1 MAKWTNYYKI
11 IDTQPSKESIYTN
24 QDMTD
29 AGTYSNFS
37 WYQKIVQGSF
47 SRFARYREYDV
58 MDKDVEVSRAL
69 DTIAEEM
76 TGNNPKTNEPIEVRL
91 LTQDEAKVKSYDVLT
106 VKAALRKW
114 NKIHKWDNKLF
125 KIARLTVKY
134 GDCFFRKRSYHSKW
148 EFIHPKNVV
157 AAIVDTNDINNIL
170 AWQVKAETNKTTA
183 SGLNLQMTVGKPQED
198 YNEIIPANEI
208 VRFTLNDDMSDSAPF
223 GESILAPVFKTH
235 KQKELLEDAII
246 IYRVQRSPERRVF
259 YIDVGKMPPQRVKTY
274 LETIKNEIKQKKI
287 PTMNG
292 GQSEVDSVY
301 NPHSMCLALDTK
313 IPLLDGRTVT
323 LSTMIDEYNNG
334 KQNWVYSINPK
345 DGNIVP
351 GIVSW
356 AGVTQQNTDTI
367 KLTLDNGETIICT
380 PEHKFPVQGR
390 GFIEAKDLTPNDS
403 LFPFNTKKE
412 PINSNSIGDCS
423 EYTKIYNPKTKGW
436 SFVHRLVGNF
446 MLGIEKH
453 NTMVFDYKLKD
464 LEKNTIHHI
473 DLNSINN
480 EPDNLSFMN
489 FKDHCK
495 YHLSLSKNQQ
505 AIFSTKLIQRFEQL
519 ANENINILFNDLLN
533 KLNDDSVFMDIY
545 KKDNIRQNGTNFK
558 LKTDEFRQKMFLK
571 FIKVVGYKNWKE
583 YQNAQIVN
591 EIQKL
596 TNIEDFIGS
605 SYAQD
610 HINLIQFVLDLVKKT
625 SIHNYAI
632 INYLKENPIQWS
644 LFVGLYKKVFVN
656 STLSKPESA
665 IFERISKL
673 YGYDSFKTLITEA
686 SNFNHR
692 VIKIEPCEK
701 QDVGTLT
708 IDKDEIY
715 HNYHTFAL
723 TNCFTKNSEDFFFAC
738 LSMKTKVY
746 LLDGRTLTID
756 ELRQEYEEGKENW
769 TYSVDQQTGKL
780 IAGKI
785 DWAGYTRKN
794 AEMVRVLLDNDISID
809 CTPDHK
815 FVLRDGTEVEAQ
827 FLTPEM
833 SLMPMHT
840 NIIQDCGCSDKVIQQ
855 KIISVTWLDE
865 REDTGCLHVI
875 DENNNHNFA
884 LEAGVYVK
892 NSRPDGRGSRVETLP
907 GGANL
912 GQLEDLDYFQ
922 RKVWRGLKVP
932 ASYMIEQSEG
942 GSLWNDGKVGIA
954 YIQELRFA
962 LFIMRLQGYLETELD
977 FEFKLFLRNVG
988 ITIDENLYELSLPE
1002 PSNFGKYKQLELDG
1016 QIVSQYGSIDSIP
1029 YISKRFALKRYMK
1042 LTDQEIVLN
1051 ERMLRE
1057 ERNLDVNGDAKDYPA
1072 IYGQVEDAMGGAGGM
1087 GGMGGMSGGMG
1098 APMDMGADLGELPP
1112 EEGSVEGAVP
1122 PAPTEKI

>member
-47 SRFARYREYDV
+47 SRFARYREYDI

-91 LTQDEAKVKSYDVLT
+91 LTQDETKVKSYDVLT

-157 AAIVDTNDINNIL
+157 AAIVDTDDVNNIL

-183 SGLNLQMTVGKPQED
+183 SGLNLQMTIGKPQED

-208 VRFTLNDDMSDSAPF
+208 VRFTLNDDMSDTAPF

-292 GQSEVDSVY
+292 GQNEVDSVY

-356 AGVTQQNTDTI
+356 AGITQQNVDTI

-380 PEHKFPVQGR
+380 PEHKFPVQGK

-403 LFPFNTKKE
+403 LFPFNTD
-412 PINSNSIGDCS
+412 II
-423 EYTKIYNPKTKGW
+423 
-436 SFVHRLVGNF
+436 GNF
-446 MLGIEKH
+446 
-453 NTMVFDYKLKD
+453 NTD
-464 LEKNTIHHI
+464 NTI
-473 DLNSINN
+473 N
-480 EPDNLSFMN
+480 ESCNV
-489 FKDHCK
+489 
-495 YHLSLSKNQQ
+495 
-505 AIFSTKLIQRFEQL
+505 
-519 ANENINILFNDLLN
+519 INI
-533 KLNDDSVFMDIY
+533 
-545 KKDNIRQNGTNFK
+545 
-558 LKTDEFRQKMFLK
+558 
-571 FIKVVGYKNWKE
+571 
-583 YQNAQIVN
+583 
-591 EIQKL
+591 EI
-596 TNIEDFIGS
+596 
-605 SYAQD
+605 
-610 HINLIQFVLDLVKKT
+610 
-625 SIHNYAI
+625 
-632 INYLKENPIQWS
+632 
-644 LFVGLYKKVFVN
+644 
-656 STLSKPESA
+656 
-665 IFERISKL
+665 
-673 YGYDSFKTLITEA
+673 
-686 SNFNHR
+686 
-692 VIKIEPCEK
+692 CEK

-723 TNCFTKNSEDFFFAC
+723 TNCFTRNSEDFFFAC

-794 AEMVRVLLDNDISID
+794 AEMVRVLLDNDIPID

-815 FVLRDGTEVEAQ
+815 FVLDDGTEVEAQ
-827 FLTPEM
+827 FLTPET

-840 NIIQDCGCSDKVIQQ
+840 NIIHECGCSDKFIQQ

-962 LFIMRLQGYLETELD
+962 LFIMRLQGYIETELD
-977 FEFKLFLRNVG
+977 AEFKLFLRNVG

-1057 ERNLDVNGDAKDYPA
+1057 ERNMDVNGDAKDYPA
-1072 IYGQVEDAMGGAGGM
+1072 IYGQMEDGMGAAGGM
-1087 GGMGGMSGGMG
+1087 GGMGGMGAGGMG
-1098 APMDMGADLGELPP
+1098 APMDMGGDLSDLPAD
-1112 EEGSVEGAVP
+1112 EGSVEGVVP
-1122 PAPTEKI
+1122 AEPTEKI